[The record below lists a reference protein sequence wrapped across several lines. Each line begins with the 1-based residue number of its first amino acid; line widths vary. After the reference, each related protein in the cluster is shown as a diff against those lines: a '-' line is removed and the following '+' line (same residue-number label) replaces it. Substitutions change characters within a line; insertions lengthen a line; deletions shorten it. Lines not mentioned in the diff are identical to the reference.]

1 MMSLRVGEPWSYG
14 DYNFFGVSLAGIR
27 TAISMPELS
36 ISFDVAQGY
45 PYLFNMHKY
54 FITHGHLDHAA
65 GIPYI
70 ISQKMMTSQK
80 AGEFYMPASLVEPLS
95 EIMQLWSKIE
105 GFPYNFKFIPVH
117 ADDEIEVNN
126 HHFIKA
132 FPTTHRVDS
141 FGYTLFENKKKLK
154 SEYTS
159 LSKDEIIN
167 LRRQGVD
174 VSETI
179 QTPMVSFTGDTQI
192 EFLQARPWIK
202 KSKILILEATY
213 LDDKRSIEKAREWGH
228 THLDEIIPH
237 LDEIESER
245 IVLIHASSRYSN
257 AEANHILREK
267 IPDKHHDRVVFFPGR

>member
-1 MMSLRVGEPWSYG
+1 MSLRVGAPWSYG
-14 DYNFFGVSLAGIR
+14 EYKFFGVSLAGIR

-36 ISFDVAQGY
+36 ISFDVAQGF
-45 PYLFNMHKY
+45 PYLINMHKY

-80 AGEFYMPASLVEPLS
+80 AGEFYMPESLVEPMT
-95 EIMQLWSKIE
+95 EIMKLWSKIE
-105 GFPYNFKFIPVH
+105 GFPYNFKFTAVK
-117 ADDEIEVNN
+117 ADDEIEINN
-126 HHFIKA
+126 HHFIKV
-132 FPTTHRVDS
+132 FPTVHRVDS

-154 SEYTS
+154 TEYAK
-159 LSKDEIIN
+159 LHKDQIVD
-167 LRRQGVD
+167 LRKQGLE
-174 VSETI
+174 VSEII

-192 EFLQARPWIK
+192 EFLKTRPWIK

-213 LDDKRSIEKAREWGH
+213 LDDKRTVERAREWGH

-245 IVLIHASSRYSN
+245 IVLIHASSRYSESEMLN
-257 AEANHILREK
+257 ILKAKVPEK
-267 IPDKHHDRVVFFPGR
+267 HLERLVLFPGR